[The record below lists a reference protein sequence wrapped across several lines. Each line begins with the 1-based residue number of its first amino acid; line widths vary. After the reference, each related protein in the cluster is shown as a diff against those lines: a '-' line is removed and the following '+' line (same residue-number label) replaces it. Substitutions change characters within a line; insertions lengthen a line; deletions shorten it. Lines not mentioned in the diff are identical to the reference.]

1 MSVRRRRMPKGEEI
15 ESAPFLPLVHVGWD
29 GRGDEVYLWLFC
41 LWVTPENLERAIAY
55 WGKDF

>member
-1 MSVRRRRMPKGEEI
+1 MPKGEEI